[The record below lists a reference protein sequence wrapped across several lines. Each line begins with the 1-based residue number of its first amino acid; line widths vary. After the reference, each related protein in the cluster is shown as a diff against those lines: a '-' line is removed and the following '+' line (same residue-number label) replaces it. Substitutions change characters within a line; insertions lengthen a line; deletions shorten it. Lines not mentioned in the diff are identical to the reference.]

1 MIKFSVVIPTYNSSK
16 YIVATINSVMNQ
28 SYLPEEIIIV
38 DDFSDDRDELFQI
51 ISNIESTVELIFIQN
66 YKNMNGSFSRNT
78 GIMNANGNFIAFL
91 DSDDLWLENKL
102 EEVKNFISGSEKNP
116 KIIFHQ
122 AKLNKP
128 DTKKISIRPLK
139 YLGNKIPNFLFV
151 NRGFIQTSC
160 IIVSKTVDV
169 LFDERLPRH
178 QDFQYCI
185 DLSAIYDFYFI
196 PMPLTSYTT
205 HDKRALKSKE
215 SVKYSNWWIE
225 SNVDKIDS
233 DSYFAFKTI
242 NLTSKYLLNSQYAMA
257 SVNFLLNF
265 IKLSFVAK
273 MVVLHAL
280 LQK

>member
-16 YIVATINSVMNQ
+16 YIVGTINSVMNQ

-128 DTKKISIRPLK
+128 DTKKTSIRPLK

-185 DLSAIYDFYFI
+185 DLSAKYDFYFI
-196 PMPLTSYTT
+196 PVPLTRYTT

-215 SVKYSNWWIE
+215 SVEYSNWWIE
-225 SNVDKIDS
+225 SNADKIDS